1 MQHTTQLCVCVGV
14 CVACV
19 LPIPFCN
26 CIDMTLVAAAAAAVV
41 RLSPLLI
48 RQIDSSLAFGFDLLI
63 RFAELGGFLHEWKL
77 KMSQGIQLIN
87 FKIFN

>member
-1 MQHTTQLCVCVGV
+1 MCVCVGV

-19 LPIPFCN
+19 LSIPFCN
-26 CIDMTLVAAAAAAVV
+26 CIDMTLVAAAAAAAVV

-63 RFAELGGFLHEWKL
+63 RFAELGGFFHEWKS

>member
-26 CIDMTLVAAAAAAVV
+26 CIDMTLVAAAAVA

-63 RFAELGGFLHEWKL
+63 RFAELGGFFHEWKL